1 VVQVVV
7 QVLRTETLDLIL
19 ALAWVEQHNNLHPQ
33 VVGMETLVEIRPK
46 IEDIILVLAEVAL
59 EVLEELHHQQLPVE
73 PLEVLVC
80 KWILMVIIIIG
91 LVAAV
96 DPVIILLLPLELVV
110 LVVAEVAHL
119 LMAQLGLQLQAVVP
133 LLTVDLLVAREQRV
147 NLEDQ
152 VAIILA
158 VAVEE
163 LVGVQVLVVT
173 VVLELLYLGTQ
184 VVTA

>member
-1 VVQVVV
+1 MVV

-46 IEDIILVLAEVAL
+46 IKDIILVLVVGAL
-59 EVLEELHHQQLPVE
+59 EVLEELHHQQLPME

-91 LVAAV
+91 LAAAAV
-96 DPVIILLLPLELVV
+96 AVIMVLLPLVLVV

-119 LMAQLGLQLQAVVP
+119 LLATIEFQLQAVVP
-133 LLTVDLLVAREQRV
+133 LLTVDLLVVEDKQV

-163 LVGVQVLVVT
+163 PVGVQVLVAT
-173 VVLELLYLGTQ
+173 ADLES
-184 VVTA
+184 